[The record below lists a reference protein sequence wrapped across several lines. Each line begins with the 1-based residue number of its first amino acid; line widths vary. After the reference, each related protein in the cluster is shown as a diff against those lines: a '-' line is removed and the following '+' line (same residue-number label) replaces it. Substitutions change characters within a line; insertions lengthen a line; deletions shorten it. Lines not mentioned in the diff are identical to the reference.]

1 MAVPHRLSKPNQG
14 FITMF
19 GLFRR
24 NDEPRPQSYEDLR
37 EIHRKAMGNHTDD
50 QKLIDR
56 AATAKAREAKG
67 YELWES
73 DREALAEFDQ
83 ESRKDAPPAPK
94 MTADDDSTWRWW

>member
-1 MAVPHRLSKPNQG
+1 
-14 FITMF
+14 MF
-19 GLFRR
+19 GLFKRS
-24 NDEPRPQSYEDLR
+24 DDPKPRTQSYE
-37 EIHRKAMGNHTDD
+37 EIRAIHQKAMSNHTDD

-73 DREALAEFDQ
+73 DRQALAEFDR

-94 MTADDDSTWRWW
+94 MQADDDSAWRWW